1 MNVVGK
7 HTADTALGM
16 AAREGQHAM
25 LQLLLSHGADVRHAD
40 HHQGY
45 TVLHWAAHMG
55 HLAIARMLVDAGC
68 NPLARDCSQHQHLP
82 RFVCMR
88 DVKDKYTPLV
98 CTFLRPSCVQKTR
111 LTNDSEV
118 SFPSNRRISAI
129 CGWWCWAFV
138 VFVVCVLCV

>member
-82 RFVCMR
+82 RFVKCRFLTDRRFGGGWSDRPVRTGMWAVSWPTAAATTVS
-88 DVKDKYTPLV
+88 DPLA
-98 CTFLRPSCVQKTR
+98 P
-111 LTNDSEV
+111 
-118 SFPSNRRISAI
+118 
-129 CGWWCWAFV
+129 
-138 VFVVCVLCV
+138 LCCPRQ